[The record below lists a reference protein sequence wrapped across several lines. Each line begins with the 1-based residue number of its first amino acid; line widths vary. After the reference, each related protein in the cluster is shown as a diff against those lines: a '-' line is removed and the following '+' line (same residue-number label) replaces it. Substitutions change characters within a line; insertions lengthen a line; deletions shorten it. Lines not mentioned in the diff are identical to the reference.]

1 MLLALQ
7 GDSGFMLVR
16 EGKIVYRSPVLQHF
30 FDCPLQ
36 FGAVPDFSESTDSAE
51 DAAVAELQVEL
62 MCILDKRQALGCS
75 LCIWLTCIGSPKPTC
90 LDIKMLSPDIKQPR
104 LLAVK

>member
-1 MLLALQ
+1 
-7 GDSGFMLVR
+7 MLVR

-51 DAAVAELQVEL
+51 DAAVAELQVEF
-62 MCILDKRQALGCS
+62 
-75 LCIWLTCIGSPKPTC
+75 LCI
-90 LDIKMLSPDIKQPR
+90 
-104 LLAVK
+104 